1 MNIFE
6 QKNQEAE
13 QWRKEF
19 IALQDTARKAKEK
32 KQSHSYDL
40 LEIDSA
46 LLDDEALR
54 LWRLIENIR
63 TIEDYEIVKMRFAPY
78 RLKTQNDSTKRK
90 QWEPFVSY
98 IGNRL
103 MFIRSEL
110 DRKKS
115 V

>member
-1 MNIFE
+1 MFE
-6 QKNQEAE
+6 KKNEEYKNLLDEFLKIQEE
-13 QWRKEF
+13 
-19 IALQDTARKAKEK
+19 ARKAKEK

-46 LLDDEALR
+46 LLDEEALQ
-54 LWRLIENIR
+54 LWWLIENIK
-63 TIEDYEIVKMRFAPY
+63 TIEEYEMVKMRFAPY
-78 RLKTQNDSTKRK
+78 RLKTQNDPIKRK

-110 DRKKS
+110 YRKKS
-115 V
+115 IF